1 MGISREAE
9 EIIRRGILQLG
20 EATIPSPLARVGA
33 EFDTEIT
40 SIEEDDRVLLSPFLG
55 EHNRRKKTGEP
66 PLSFEIAGARKKI
79 FFNPSETRAAIVTCG
94 GLCPGL
100 NDVVRRLVLTL
111 AYAYGLH
118 EIYGIRYGY
127 QGLVEG
133 VGELPYLLKPEE
145 IEIISNDGGTYLG
158 SSRGNQDPVDMVDFL
173 QRRKIR
179 ILFTIGG
186 DGTQRGALAISR
198 EARKRNY
205 TLSVV
210 GIPKTIDNDIGLV
223 EKTFGFDTAVSL
235 AANVLRG
242 AHAEAEAER
251 NGVMLVKI
259 MGRQSG
265 FLATHAS
272 IASGDVNFLLIP
284 EVPFELNGPKGF
296 LEELRKRLERR
307 HHALIVVAEGCAE
320 SLMTDGKENWA
331 RDASGNLVYEDV
343 GLFLKSQ
350 IQQFLDSIGVASK
363 VRYIDPSYF
372 VRSLPAVPSDS
383 IFCQQLANYAVH
395 AAMSGKTELIVA
407 TCNAVPCH
415 IPLEAATLGRR
426 RVDPEGPLWRSALE
440 TTGQPARMVND

>member
-1 MGISREAE
+1 MSITPEAE
-9 EIIRRGILQLG
+9 EFIRRGIPLLG
-20 EATIPSPLARVGA
+20 DPLLPSPIERVGA
-33 EFDTEIT
+33 EYAPEMTDLK
-40 SIEEDDRVLLSPFLG
+40 EDDRVILSPLLS
-55 EHNRRKKTGEP
+55 EHERRKELNDP
-66 PLSFEIAGARKKI
+66 PLSYEIAGARKKI
-79 FFNPSETRAAIVTCG
+79 FFDPRSTRAAIVTCG

-111 AYAYGLH
+111 SYSYGVQ
-118 EIYGIRYGY
+118 EIFGIRYGY

-133 VGELPYLLKPEE
+133 SGDLPFMLNPKE
-145 IEIISNDGGTYLG
+145 IETISNEGGTYLG

-173 QRRKIR
+173 QRRKIQ

-198 EARKRNY
+198 EAQKRGY
-205 TLSVV
+205 VLSVV
-210 GIPKTIDNDIGLV
+210 GIPKTIDNDISLV
-223 EKTFGFDTAVSL
+223 ERTFGFDTAVSL

-242 AHAEAEAER
+242 AHVEAEAER

-265 FLATHAS
+265 FLATQAS

-284 EVPFELNGPKGF
+284 EIPFELEGPNGF
-296 LEELRKRLERR
+296 LQALKARLERR
-307 HHALIVVAEGCAE
+307 GHALVVVAEGCAE
-320 SLMTDGKENWA
+320 TLMSQNSDDWA
-331 RDASGNLVYEDV
+331 KDASGNLIYDDV
-343 GLFLKSQ
+343 GLFLKTKLGSLMKQ
-350 IQQFLDSIGVASK
+350 VEIPAKI
-363 VRYIDPSYF
+363 RYIDPSYF

-395 AAMSGKTELIVA
+395 AAMSGRTDLIVA
-407 TCNAVPCH
+407 TCNGVPCH

-440 TTGQPARMVND
+440 TTGQPARMIND